1 MGLVPIGQRLV
12 HLLELLGLLLRDLVV
27 VEDVDVLLGDALDLS
42 LLILAK
48 MLSGEFINGVVK
60 DQNLVTLLGVLL
72 QDGASKD
79 RFF

>member
-1 MGLVPIGQRLV
+1 VGLVPIGQRLV

-48 MLSGEFINGVVK
+48 MLSGEFINGVVE

>member
-48 MLSGEFINGVVK
+48 MLSGELINGVVK